1 MDSHPIRRA
10 GRPRKG
16 SSPLRPSEKMAAL
29 RARDKEN
36 GIVQIN
42 VKIPNND
49 DARAKIKALALKLR
63 IEAELDINQSS

>member
-1 MDSHPIRRA
+1 MDSHTIRQV

-16 SSPLRPSEKMAAL
+16 LSPLRPSEKMAAL

-63 IEAELDINQSS
+63 IEAELDINQTS

>member
-1 MDSHPIRRA
+1 MDSHTLRKV

-29 RARDKEN
+29 RARDKES

-63 IEAELDINQSS
+63 IGAELDINQSS

>member
-1 MDSHPIRRA
+1 MDRKI

-16 SSPLRPSEKMAAL
+16 SSPLQPSEKMAAL
-29 RARDKEN
+29 RARDKKN

-49 DARAKIKALALKLR
+49 DAKEKIKALALKLR
-63 IEAELDINQSS
+63 IESKLDINQTS

>member
-1 MDSHPIRRA
+1 MDRKI

-16 SSPLRPSEKMAAL
+16 SSPLRPSEKMASL

-63 IEAELDINQSS
+63 IEAELELTKPVKA